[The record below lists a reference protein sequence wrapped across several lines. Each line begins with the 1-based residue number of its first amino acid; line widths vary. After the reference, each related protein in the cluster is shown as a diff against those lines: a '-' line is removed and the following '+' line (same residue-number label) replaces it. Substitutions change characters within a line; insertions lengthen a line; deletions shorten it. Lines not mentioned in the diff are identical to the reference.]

1 MSTGGDVEL
10 DVIRLTGLGGAGRHG
25 VLPEERRDGQVFKVD
40 LTMSVDTRAAA
51 EHDDLELTVDYAAVA
66 AQVVQIV
73 EGEPVNLIE
82 TLAARIAAA
91 VLAFEQ
97 VRRVEVTV
105 HKPEAP
111 VGVPFTD
118 VEVVLVRS
126 AAASTVDP
134 APVAAAAPAASLPA
148 AVAPAG
154 ADAVEEDVP
163 SVAVPEPERAPE
175 RAADLDAEPAEP
187 VEVVLALGGN
197 VGDART
203 TLRAAIDDLSSS
215 DLLDVVGIAPL
226 AKTAA
231 VLQPDAVAQ
240 PDFLNTVVIAR
251 TSASP
256 RAVLELAHE
265 IEAVHGRTRG
275 QRWGERTLDID
286 VIAYGSVSS
295 SDPEL
300 SLPHPRANE
309 RAFVL
314 VPWAHLDPDAFLP
327 GLGGGPV
334 AALADTAPDRS
345 GVRWLALDWYEQPA
359 RPQQPAAAPPAPFE
373 QLATSRVR
381 SAAEEAP
388 VVAPAASV
396 EAVPEEEP
404 PPPVRPEPHAWIA
417 PEVPGDA
424 PSPASPEPSTPEPA
438 PAPVTPAPVTPE
450 PAPEPPSP
458 TSAPVTQDPV
468 PEPSAPEPAVEPS
481 TPEPA
486 TWAPVPEHA
495 PYQPPVDDPPAPAP
509 IEPDGHDQPASPE
522 PDGRASSASAPS
534 EDRGPVAGEPWEVEQ
549 QSSTRIRPRW
559 EPLHRDDGD
568 D

>member
-10 DVIRLTGLGGAGRHG
+10 DVIRLTGLGGVGRHG
-25 VLPEERRDGQVFKVD
+25 VLPEERRDGQLFKVD

-51 EHDDLELTVDYAAVA
+51 EHDDLNRTVDYAAVA
-66 AQVVQIV
+66 AEVVQIV

-82 TLAARIAAA
+82 TLAARIAGA

-118 VEVVLVRS
+118 VEVVLVRT
-126 AAASTVDP
+126 AAAAAVAAP
-134 APVAAAAPAASLPA
+134 EHVAQQEAPAAPVAALPAVVAPAAD
-148 AVAPAG
+148 V
-154 ADAVEEDVP
+154 VEEDVP
-163 SVAVPEPERAPE
+163 SVEPPKPEPEPE

-197 VGDART
+197 VGDARA

-240 PDFLNTVVIAR
+240 PDFLNTVVVAR
-251 TSASP
+251 TSGSP
-256 RAVLELAHE
+256 RAVLALAQE
-265 IEAVHGRTRG
+265 IETAHGRTRG

-286 VIAYGSVSS
+286 VIAYGAVSS

-345 GVRWLALDWYEQPA
+345 GVRWLALDWYEQTPRA
-359 RPQQPAAAPPAPFE
+359 QAAAAAAAPAPFE
-373 QLATSRVR
+373 QLSTSRVR
-381 SAAEEAP
+381 SAADLAP
-388 VVAPAASV
+388 VPAAAVVDPV
-396 EAVPEEEP
+396 EGVPAGADPVGAAPEEEL
-404 PPPVRPEPHAWIA
+404 PPPVLPEPHAALA
-417 PEVPGDA
+417 PEALGEESA
-424 PSPASPEPSTPEPA
+424 PASPTPEPVVASSTPEPEPSTPVSDA
-438 PAPVTPAPVTPE
+438 
-450 PAPEPPSP
+450 
-458 TSAPVTQDPV
+458 
-468 PEPSAPEPAVEPS
+468 
-481 TPEPA
+481 
-486 TWAPVPEHA
+486 WAPVPEHA
-495 PYQPPVDDPPAPAP
+495 PYQPPVAAEAAPVPPPETSDP
-509 IEPDGHDQPASPE
+509 ETPE
-522 PDGRASSASAPS
+522 PPDADESTSAVPPS
-534 EDRGPVAGEPWEVEQ
+534 EGREAASGEPWDVEQ
-549 QSSTRIRPRW
+549 QASTRIRPRW
-559 EPLHRDDGD
+559 EPLRRDDGED
-568 D
+568 